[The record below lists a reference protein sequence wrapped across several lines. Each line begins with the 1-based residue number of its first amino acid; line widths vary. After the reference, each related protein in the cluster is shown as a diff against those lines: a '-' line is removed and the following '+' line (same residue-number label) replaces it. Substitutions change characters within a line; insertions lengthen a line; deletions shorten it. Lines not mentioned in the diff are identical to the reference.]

1 MHKLAVRVK
10 GTDETLILAGTARKL
25 IARLELFKVVH
36 VNELR
41 LRVIADSRLIL
52 AKLRHIERDLR
63 RNTSALR
70 FLRRRETVSLQ
81 PARSSTSMTET
92 TPFTTFS
99 STALLASCYLKDSV
113 LQVFCE
119 YHETATSL

>member
-10 GTDETLILAGTARKL
+10 GTDETFILAGTARKL
-25 IARLELFKVVH
+25 IARLELFKMVH

-41 LRVIADSRLIL
+41 LRVIADSGLIL
-52 AKLRHIERDLR
+52 AKLRHIERGLR
-63 RNTSALR
+63 GNTRAAL
-70 FLRRRETVSLQ
+70 FAPAETVSLQ
-81 PARSSTSMTET
+81 PARSSTSIMET

-99 STALLASCYLKDSV
+99 STALLASCYRKDSV

-119 YHETATSL
+119 YHETSTSL

>member
-52 AKLRHIERDLR
+52 AKLRHIERGLR

-70 FLRRRETVSLQ
+70 F
-81 PARSSTSMTET
+81 
-92 TPFTTFS
+92 
-99 STALLASCYLKDSV
+99 
-113 LQVFCE
+113 
-119 YHETATSL
+119 

>member
-41 LRVIADSRLIL
+41 LRVIADSGLVL
-52 AKLRHIERDLR
+52 AKLRHIERGLR

-70 FLRRRETVSLQ
+70 FLRRRGDGLAAAREEQHQHDGNNTFHHVLLHRLVSK
-81 PARSSTSMTET
+81 
-92 TPFTTFS
+92 
-99 STALLASCYLKDSV
+99 LLS
-113 LQVFCE
+113 
-119 YHETATSL
+119 

>member
-1 MHKLAVRVK
+1 SLQSCA
-10 GTDETLILAGTARKL
+10 ILSVVCGVIRARC
-25 IARLELFKVVH
+25 AFCVGG
-36 VNELR
+36 
-41 LRVIADSRLIL
+41 
-52 AKLRHIERDLR
+52 
-63 RNTSALR
+63 
-70 FLRRRETVSLQ
+70 ETVSLQ

-99 STALLASCYLKDSV
+99 STALLASCYPKDSV

>member
-1 MHKLAVRVK
+1 M
-10 GTDETLILAGTARKL
+10 
-25 IARLELFKVVH
+25 VH

-41 LRVIADSRLIL
+41 LRVIADSGLIL
-52 AKLRHIERDLR
+52 AKLRHIERGLR
-63 RNTSALR
+63 RNTRALR

-81 PARSSTSMTET
+81 PARSSTSIMET

-99 STALLASCYLKDSV
+99 STALLASCYRKYSV

-119 YHETATSL
+119 YHETSTSL